1 MRRMVKICGL
11 TDAAQVAAA
20 VAAGAD
26 ALGFVF
32 AESVREVTPGEA
44 RAAAAAVPSRV
55 LRVAVMRHPSRA
67 RWAEVA
73 RVFRPDVLQTDEADF
88 AELEVAPEVQRWPVV
103 REGDYGEHRTLPPCF
118 VYEGVASGR
127 GQTVDWSRAAKAAR
141 RGRMILAGG
150 LRSDN
155 VAAAIAAVDPW
166 GLDVSSGVESAPG
179 VKDPARMAEFVQAVR
194 RAESAAAGGRK

>member
-1 MRRMVKICGL
+1 MVKICGL

-32 AESVREVTPGEA
+32 AESVREVTPDEA
-44 RAAAAAVPSRV
+44 RAAAAAVPARV
-55 LRVAVMRHPSRA
+55 LRVAVMRHPGRE

-73 RVFRPDVLQTDEADF
+73 RVFRPDVLQTDEVDF
-88 AELEVAPEVQRWPVV
+88 AELEVAPAVQRWPVV
-103 REGDYGEHRTLPPCF
+103 REGDYDAHRVLPPCF
-118 VYEGVASGR
+118 VYEGAASGR
-127 GQTVDWSRAAKAAR
+127 GQQVDWSRAAQAAR
-141 RGRMILAGG
+141 RGRLILAGG

>member
-1 MRRMVKICGL
+1 RGRGERHRGRTGRGRGGAARLRCGAGRHGADARGRSGPPAGRAGAGGRRRASRMRRMVKICGL

-103 REGDYGEHRTLPPCF
+103 REGDYGEHR
-118 VYEGVASGR
+118 
-127 GQTVDWSRAAKAAR
+127 
-141 RGRMILAGG
+141 
-150 LRSDN
+150 
-155 VAAAIAAVDPW
+155 
-166 GLDVSSGVESAPG
+166 
-179 VKDPARMAEFVQAVR
+179 
-194 RAESAAAGGRK
+194 